1 MTSATSALP
10 TRKRIL
16 DAALAMFAERGYE
29 GTSIAELERA
39 AGLSPGSGALYRH
52 FSSKRELLDE
62 ALAERMGA
70 IEDMRSRLDIGP
82 LGDLRSELTLLG
94 RWGLAELE
102 RERLLVAIVMRE
114 GNRLPEVVAGFRAAV
129 VDPAHAIA
137 RESLRRWADARGAG
151 FADPEAVAVALT
163 SSMVGFALQGQML
176 GRDFVSVNDESF
188 VAAWVELAMALIEN
202 AETADKEE
210 R

>member
-1 MTSATSALP
+1 MATDTAQP
-10 TRKRIL
+10 TRTRIL

-52 FSSKRELLDE
+52 FPSKRRLLDE
-62 ALAERMGA
+62 ALRERMGA
-70 IEDMRSRLDIGP
+70 IQDMRSRLDVAP
-82 LGDLRSELTLLG
+82 LGDLRSELTLLA

-102 RERLLVAIVMRE
+102 RERLFIAIVMRE
-114 GNRLPEVVAGFRAAV
+114 GNRLPDVVAGFREAV

-137 RESLRRWADARGAG
+137 RESLRRYAEARGAS
-151 FADPEAVAVALT
+151 FEDPEAVAVALT

-176 GRDFVSVNDESF
+176 GRDFVAVDDESF
-188 VAAWVELAMALIEN
+188 VAAWVGMAQALIED
-202 AETADKEE
+202 AETQE
-210 R
+210 REKS